1 MFWQTELELHSSREK
16 SFSKNFDI
24 NVTFSEDNFIF
35 VFSILQEN
43 RKNEETLTN
52 GKTNVKTKSF
62 WEKVTFIVLFFLFL
76 FFLTLISLI
85 IRIVLYFSQNSF
97 FEKLDHNFTKEISLK
112 SYTIKF
118 ITFFIEKKNS
128 MIIISAT

>member
-1 MFWQTELELHSSREK
+1 MGNSVFCQTELELHSSREK

-52 GKTNVKTKSF
+52 GKTNVKTKSL

-76 FFLTLISLI
+76 IF
-85 IRIVLYFSQNSF
+85 
-97 FEKLDHNFTKEISLK
+97 
-112 SYTIKF
+112 
-118 ITFFIEKKNS
+118 
-128 MIIISAT
+128 

>member
-1 MFWQTELELHSSREK
+1 MGNSVFCQTQLELHSSREK

-52 GKTNVKTKSF
+52 GKTNVKTKSL

-76 FFLTLISLI
+76 IFKFL
-85 IRIVLYFSQNSF
+85 FP
-97 FEKLDHNFTKEISLK
+97 
-112 SYTIKF
+112 
-118 ITFFIEKKNS
+118 
-128 MIIISAT
+128 